1 MPYFEPFL
9 WKIGEMYSADS
20 PFWPFIIAFRVN
32 RRNWAFLS
40 HNQVTP
46 PPPPQLLV
54 PVKFPE
60 MQMSPKY

>member
-1 MPYFEPFL
+1 MH
-9 WKIGEMYSADS
+9 SADS
-20 PFWPFIIAFRVN
+20 PFWPFIVFRVN
-32 RRNWAFLS
+32 GRYWAFLS

-46 PPPPQLLV
+46 PTALM